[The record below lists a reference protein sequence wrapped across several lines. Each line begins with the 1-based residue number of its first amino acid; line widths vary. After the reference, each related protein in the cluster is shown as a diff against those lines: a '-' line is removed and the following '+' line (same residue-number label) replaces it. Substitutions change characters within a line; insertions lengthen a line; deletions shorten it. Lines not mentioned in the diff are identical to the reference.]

1 MDHKKHLTPFKETR
15 TGPVQ
20 SPGPESP
27 FKAVLSVEDQILST
41 IDTSALLTATSPD
54 DDEEEEEEQKEEG
67 DEDGEDDDEE
77 EKDKGLR
84 VCEMKMKSHQ
94 ELKNRSSCV
103 LLERQRR
110 KRITQGCRTLQNML
124 PIIHGSGVDMVTVLE
139 KTVAFLEM
147 VRELVPAEDSNVQLC
162 PPAELCADWLLQS
175 RESKGVSHKMATEQK
190 KEKKLNR
197 SGGVLLQQ
205 KRSRSL
211 LSSMTL
217 FCCSTVYIGFR
228 SRCAKIAILKVLGV
242 VIQHID
248 FYML

>member
-54 DDEEEEEEQKEEG
+54 DDEEEAEQKEEG
-67 DEDGEDDDEE
+67 EEDEDGEEDDDAEE

-84 VCEMKMKSHQ
+84 VCEMKMKSHH

-147 VRELVPAEDSNVQLC
+147 VQELVPAEDSNVQLC

-175 RESKGVSHKMATEQK
+175 RESKEVSHKMATEQK

-205 KRSRSL
+205 KRSRRWAHRKPSIFNDFIL
-211 LSSMTL
+211 LFSRLHWFQKSM
-217 FCCSTVYIGFR
+217 C
-228 SRCAKIAILKVLGV
+228 
-242 VIQHID
+242 
-248 FYML
+248 